1 MIFLFI
7 LYSLH
12 VKSIMKKP
20 RKADMVS
27 EQGIR
32 SLAPFT
38 GKNFNFVCLIC
49 VIQLWLTLALSPT
62 LVILHHILTP
72 LSPPLP
78 AKWLK
83 PYPKSKSRLQPPKT
97 QMLQSVSSWTVRTTP
112 FSPRLSRCTSPA
124 KINWV
129 ISTAIVHHYHRQI
142 HHFKNGV
149 LVMSLSND
157 GW

>member
-7 LYSLH
+7 LYSFHVNNILKNPEKLIWYQSKESDHCLH
-12 VKSIMKKP
+12 S
-20 RKADMVS
+20 S
-27 EQGIR
+27 E
-32 SLAPFT
+32 
-38 GKNFNFVCLIC
+38 KNFSFVCLIC

-97 QMLQSVSSWTVRTTP
+97 QMLQSVSSWTVPTTP
-112 FSPRLSRCTSPA
+112 FGPRLSRCTSPA

-129 ISTAIVHHYHRQI
+129 ISTAIVHHCHRQI